1 MKKFYSLLTYQ
12 VLTTIAFLILFSYM
26 GIGKQQFFI
35 FILPAQLANSQIW
48 ALLSHQSSQKVFASF
63 LSLGFIALD
72 LYQLSPLP
80 SESWRLALL
89 VISLLLFLFLYVM
102 SLLSFIKKIN

>member
-1 MKKFYSLLTYQ
+1 MKKCYFLLTYQ

-26 GIGKQQFFI
+26 GVSKQQFFV
-35 FILPAQLANSQIW
+35 FILPAQLSSSQLW
-48 ALLSHQSSQKVFASF
+48 ALLSHHSSQKVFDSF
-63 LSLGFIALD
+63 LSPGFIALN